1 MKIDHIYQLF
11 EQSSGVC
18 TDTRSLDENQLFFAL
33 KGPSFNGDDF
43 ALKAIKNGALYA
55 IVSEHCKEKN
65 DKIIPVSDPL
75 KTLQDLAKFHRDRLE
90 IPVIGLTGSNGKTT
104 TKELINAVLSSEY
117 KTLCT
122 QGNLNNHIGVPL
134 TLLGLQPSHEIAIIE
149 MGANHQGEIAEL
161 CRIANPNLGL
171 ITNFGKAHLEGF
183 GTIEGVIKGKSELY
197 EHLIHVGGVIFFN
210 EEDSIQKERLATYDN
225 RSSYGLVEE
234 ADTYLELL
242 QTAPTLTLKWE
253 NLELSSSL
261 FGEYNALNIAAALAI
276 ASFFEV
282 DPTSVQKS
290 INNYQAKQMRSEVRT
305 INGKQLFLD
314 AYNANPSSLKVSLET
329 FKSLNWENTALV
341 IGDMFELGEEAEKEH
356 RAIVDLII
364 ALGFDE
370 VYLVG
375 KHFQQTNHPF
385 KGFETTT
392 DLLENFPESLRDK
405 NIYLKASRSMTLE
418 KVLDKL

>member
-1 MKIDHIYQLF
+1 MKIDKIYQLF
-11 EQSSGVC
+11 QQSSGVC
-18 TDTRSLDENQLFFAL
+18 TDTRSLKNNQLFFAI
-33 KGPSFNGDDF
+33 KGTSVNGDDF
-43 ALKAIKNGALYA
+43 ALEAIKNGASYA
-55 IVSEHCKEKN
+55 IVSEHCTDKN
-65 DKIIPVSDPL
+65 DQLIHVSDPL
-75 KTLQDLAKFHRDRLE
+75 KTLQDLARFHRDQFE

-117 KTLCT
+117 ETLCT

-134 TLLGLQPSHEIAIIE
+134 TLLGLQPSHEMAIIE

-161 CRIANPNLGL
+161 CKIANPNLGL

-183 GTIEGVIKGKSELY
+183 GGIEGVIKGKSELY
-197 EHLIHVGGVIFFN
+197 QHLIHVGGVIFFN
-210 EEDSIQKERLATYDN
+210 EECSIQKEKLAAYDN

-234 ADTYLELL
+234 ADIYLELL

-261 FGEYNALNIAAALAI
+261 FGKYNALNIAAAVALG
-276 ASFFEV
+276 SFFEV
-282 DPTSVQKS
+282 DPISVQKS
-290 INNYQAKQMRSEVRT
+290 IINYQAKEMRSEVRT
-305 INGKQLFLD
+305 INGKQLFVD
-314 AYNANPSSLKVSLET
+314 TYNANPSSLKVSLET
-329 FKSLNWENTALV
+329 FKSLNWKNTALV
-341 IGDMFELGEEAEKEH
+341 IGDMFELGEESNKEH

-385 KGFETTT
+385 KGFETTVE
-392 DLLENFPESLRDK
+392 LLENFPESLRDK

-418 KVLDKL
+418 KILDRL

>member
-1 MKIDHIYQLF
+1 MKIDIIYQLF
-11 EQSSGVC
+11 QRSSGVC
-18 TDTRSLDENQLFFAL
+18 TDTRSLDKNQLFFAL

-43 ALKAIKNGALYA
+43 ALEAIKNGASYA
-55 IVSEHCKEKN
+55 IVSEHCKDKN
-65 DKIIPVSDPL
+65 DKFIPVSDPL
-75 KTLQDLAKFHRDRLE
+75 KTLQELARFHRDRFE

-117 KTLCT
+117 ETLCT

-134 TLLGLQPSHEIAIIE
+134 TLLRLQPSHEIAIIE

-161 CRIANPNLGL
+161 CRITNPNLGL

-183 GTIEGVIKGKSELY
+183 GGIEGVIKGKSELY
-197 EHLIHVGGVIFFN
+197 KHLIHAGGIIFFN
-210 EEDSIQKERLATYDN
+210 QEDSIQKEKLRDYNN

-234 ADTYLELL
+234 ADTCLELL
-242 QTAPTLTLKWE
+242 HSEPTITLKWE
-253 NLELSSSL
+253 NIELSSSL
-261 FGEYNALNIAAALAI
+261 FGKYNALNLSAAIAI

-282 DPTSVQKS
+282 DPISVQKS
-290 INNYQAKQMRSEVRT
+290 IKNYQAKQMRSEIRT
-305 INGKQLFLD
+305 INGKQLFID

-329 FKSLNWENTALV
+329 FKSLNWKNTALV
-341 IGDMFELGEEAEKEH
+341 IGDMFELGEDADKEH

-364 ALGFDE
+364 LLGFDE

-375 KHFQQTNHPF
+375 THFQQTNHPF
-385 KGFETTT
+385 NGFESTA
-392 DLLENFPESLRDK
+392 DLLEKFPESLRDK

-418 KVLDKL
+418 KVLDRL

>member
-1 MKIDHIYQLF
+1 MKIEHIYQLF

-55 IVSEHCKEKN
+55 IVSEYCKEKN

-149 MGANHQGEIAEL
+149 MGANHQGEIAKL

-210 EEDSIQKERLATYDN
+210 EEDSIQKEKLATYDN

>member
-134 TLLGLQPSHEIAIIE
+134 TLLELQPSHEIAIIE

-210 EEDSIQKERLATYDN
+210 EEDSIQKEKLATYDN

-341 IGDMFELGEEAEKEH
+341 IGDMFELGDEAVKEH

-385 KGFETTT
+385 KGFETTAE
-392 DLLENFPESLRDK
+392 LLESFPESLRDK

-418 KVLDKL
+418 KVLDQL

>member
-149 MGANHQGEIAEL
+149 MGANHQGEIAKL

-210 EEDSIQKERLATYDN
+210 EEDSIQKEKLATYDN

>member
-210 EEDSIQKERLATYDN
+210 EEDSIQKEKLATYDN